1 MHILQ
6 KEKLRIDS
14 VEYTAKFLSF
24 FIYSFKFL
32 SVVLKTQHQII
43 RRLVHNEVG

>member
-14 VEYTAKFLSF
+14 VEYTAKF
-24 FIYSFKFL
+24 IYLFL
-32 SVVLKTQHQII
+32 
-43 RRLVHNEVG
+43 RLLI